1 MAKHIILNDPVLIE
15 KYLNNKSEMQKI
27 LKKELSDEKFM
38 QELFK
43 ILKTHETDIKVDS
56 FFKV

>member
-1 MAKHIILNDPVLIE
+1 MAKHIILNDPILIE

-38 QELFK
+38 TELFK
-43 ILKTHETDIKVDS
+43 LLKEHESDIKVNN